1 MSDEARFD
9 VTSFGE
15 AMLRLSVPQGVR
27 LAAADRLEM
36 HVAGAES
43 NVLAALAQL
52 GRRCGWV
59 SALPQNPLGQR
70 VVRQLQQAG
79 IDHAAVVWQP
89 NGRLGTYYVE
99 FAVPPR
105 GIQVYY
111 DRADSCVTTLD
122 PAAVEWDYLLDTRLL
137 HLTGITPPLSATC
150 HEIVAELIRRAK
162 AQGVPVSFDVNYRGK
177 LWSAEAA
184 AAGLMP
190 LMQGVDLLLCSQRDA
205 QNLFG
210 CHGSAKE
217 IVSQLAEKTAA
228 KQIVVSLANEGVIGW
243 DGAAFMEQP
252 AHDVVVIDRIGAGD
266 ALAAGVIDG
275 WLAGDLGQGLR
286 YGTMMAALA
295 LSQHGDMLETSRPE
309 VEALLA
315 NSVGTLS
322 R

>member
-1 MSDEARFD
+1 MNENKRFD

-27 LAAADRLEM
+27 LATANRLDL

-59 SALPQNPLGQR
+59 SALPNNPLGQR
-70 VVRQLQQAG
+70 VVEQLQQAG
-79 IDHAAVVWQP
+79 VDHAAVVWRP

-111 DRADSCVTTLD
+111 DRANACVTTLD
-122 PAAVEWDYLLDTRLL
+122 SAAVDWDYLLDTRLL
-137 HLTGITPPLSATC
+137 HLTGITPPLSPTC
-150 HEIVAELIRRAK
+150 KDIVAEAIAQAK
-162 AQGVPVSFDVNYRGK
+162 VKGVAVSFDVNYRGK
-177 LWSAEAA
+177 LWSAEEA
-184 AAGLMP
+184 AAGLIP
-190 LMQGVDLLLCSQRDA
+190 LMQGVNLLLCSQRDA
-205 QNLFG
+205 QSLFG
-210 CHGSAKE
+210 CHGSAEE

-228 KQIVVSLANEGVIGW
+228 EQIVVSLANEGVIGW
-243 DGAAFMEQP
+243 DGSSFIEQP
-252 AHDVVVIDRIGAGD
+252 AREVTVIDRIGAGD

-275 WLAGDLGQGLR
+275 WLAGDLRHGLR

-295 LSQHGDMLETSRPE
+295 LSQHGDMLQTSRAE
-309 VEALLA
+309 VEMLL
-315 NSVGTLS
+315 SSDGGTLS